1 MVPKSLNKKATN
13 NYRLSI
19 APMMDCTD
27 RHFRVLMRQIT
38 NKALLYTEMIV
49 AQALHYSTKREK
61 LLDFDP
67 IEHPISLQL
76 GGDDP
81 SLLSEAAEMAQ
92 DWGYDEINLNI
103 GCPSPKVQAGNFGA
117 YLMAHPDIVARCI
130 ERMKKSTNLP
140 ITVKHRLGIDNLD
153 SDSYLLDFVDCL
165 SIAGTDR
172 FIIHA
177 RKAWLQ
183 GLNPKQN
190 RTIPPLQY
198 ERVRKLKE
206 NRPNFIIELNGGLK
220 TVDDCLQA
228 LKICDGT
235 MVGRAAYAHPFSW
248 SNIDSKIFGEHKEFI
263 SRSKIIKQIIPYAEK
278 NLNNDGC
285 LWDISKHILKLIE
298 NIPGAKFIRQELS
311 EKSQKKNADL
321 SVLENIAQQLEATGH

>member
-1 MVPKSLNKKATN
+1 MISKSLNKKAKN
-13 NYRLSI
+13 KYLLSI

-38 NKALLYTEMIV
+38 NKALLYTEMVV
-49 AQALHYSTKREK
+49 AKALHYSTKREK
-61 LLDFDP
+61 LLGFDP

-81 SLLSEAAEMAQ
+81 SLLSEAAEMAE

-103 GCPSPKVQAGNFGA
+103 GCPSPKVKAGNFGA
-117 YLMAHPDIVARCI
+117 CLMAHPDIVAKCI

-153 SDSYLLDFVDCL
+153 SDSYLLEFVDRL
-165 SIAGTDR
+165 SMAGADR

-177 RKAWLQ
+177 RKAWLK

-198 ERVRKLKE
+198 ERVSKLKE
-206 NRPNFIIELNGGLK
+206 KRPDLIIELNGGLK
-220 TVDDCLQA
+220 NIDDCIKA
-228 LKICDGT
+228 LKICDGA
-235 MVGRAAYAHPFSW
+235 MVGRAAYDHPLIW
-248 SNIDSKIFGEHKEFI
+248 NTIDSKIFGENKKLI
-263 SRSKIIKQIIPYAEK
+263 STSIIIKQIIPYAEK
-278 NLNNDGC
+278 NLKNNGC

-298 NIPGAKFIRQELS
+298 KIPGAKFIRQELS